1 MKIAPLPPDEQGR
14 LAELRKYDILDT
26 EPEAVLDSMVKLAAY
41 ICQTPFA
48 AISLVDED
56 RQWFKSIVGVDA
68 KETPRDVAFCAHT
81 ILQPEPL
88 IVPNALEDER
98 FFDNPLVQG
107 GLDLRFYAGVS
118 LVTPSGYRLG
128 TLCVLDQQPRE
139 ITAEQLDAVKTLAE
153 SVMAHLELR
162 LSHKQIRGYI
172 GELQLAASIF
182 DSASEAM
189 LVTDSDNRIITVNPA
204 FTSLTGYS
212 PEEVIGKNPAIL
224 RSGRQDSEFYQ
235 QMWRD
240 LEVEGR
246 WNGELWNRRKNG
258 ELYAEWLSIKV
269 LFNEDEAKRMYVAI
283 FSDVTEK
290 KQADEIIW
298 KQANYDQLTQL
309 PNRRLFK
316 DRLEQGIRACQ
327 RNSGKLALLFIDLDK
342 FKQINDTLGHEV
354 GDLLLVQASERLAGS
369 MRESDTLA
377 RMGGDEFNAILPGVS
392 APEDAERVAASIV
405 ESMARPFD
413 LNGIMVEISASVGIA
428 LYPSDAQDVG
438 QLLIQADKAMY
449 AAKSKGRNRYSY
461 NDIDRWK

>member
-1 MKIAPLPPDEQGR
+1 
-14 LAELRKYDILDT
+14 
-26 EPEAVLDSMVKLAAY
+26 
-41 ICQTPFA
+41 
-48 AISLVDED
+48 
-56 RQWFKSIVGVDA
+56 
-68 KETPRDVAFCAHT
+68 VAFCAHT